1 MEDSFAV
8 DYRGRTGRCDDD
20 GAEACRLDSGTYCIM
35 SCEWWNSPFFCDENH
50 PQDVFE
56 ESDGRSTWNH
66 LVNAV
71 LADAAAKDAYL
82 RELKRAIAAL
92 HDGGW
97 LENRARALADRVRE
111 DARRDARKWNRGDA
125 DDGLRALLTQIA
137 DRRET
142 LARDYGALWRNL

>member
-1 MEDSFAV
+1 M
-8 DYRGRTGRCDDD
+8 
-20 GAEACRLDSGTYCIM
+20 
-35 SCEWWNSPFFCDENH
+35 
-50 PQDVFE
+50 
-56 ESDGRSTWNH
+56 
-66 LVNAV
+66 

-125 DDGLRALLTQIA
+125 GDGLRALLTQIA
-137 DRRET
+137 NRRET
-142 LARDYGALWRNL
+142 LTREYGELWQNL